1 MNAKTNIYIIIIIC
15 RGPHLLSCNGSP
27 WCVKSAKNQI
37 SRPGLYFHFLSYLP
51 SKTTKK
57 TQFNLK
63 NVPKKQHIFIH
74 IDSPLIQFDC
84 LIKKSKYPKN
94 KTIPAMWIKS
104 LRLISILIGLLNLL
118 VVVLGGIVVSIS
130 FPGCRPHKVLP
141 IIVVSFLSAVRIGTM
156 IGLGIAQ
163 EATAK
168 IITRNSSETQ
178 VLDAV
183 IRQHRRV
190 LIILSLALY

>member
-1 MNAKTNIYIIIIIC
+1 
-15 RGPHLLSCNGSP
+15 
-27 WCVKSAKNQI
+27 
-37 SRPGLYFHFLSYLP
+37 
-51 SKTTKK
+51 
-57 TQFNLK
+57 
-63 NVPKKQHIFIH
+63 
-74 IDSPLIQFDC
+74 
-84 LIKKSKYPKN
+84 
-94 KTIPAMWIKS
+94 
-104 LRLISILIGLLNLL
+104 
-118 VVVLGGIVVSIS
+118 
-130 FPGCRPHKVLP
+130 
-141 IIVVSFLSAVRIGTM
+141 M